1 MTEQPA
7 DLNQRF
13 RAAVEH
19 FPSSFAIYDRERR
32 FEFVN
37 AAVLRETGLEERQ
50 FLGRRDDEVFPP
62 DLTAGYLAAL
72 NRAFDEKRAQTI
84 ELSLPPR
91 LGARDYVITYI
102 PQLDADGNVERVYG
116 VSEEVTGRKRAERLT
131 AGLNCVLE
139 LLATGGSQSAVLTA
153 LVKMV
158 QEQCRG
164 VVASVLVLDETGRR
178 LRHGAAPDLP
188 AALVR
193 EADGLEIGP
202 AAGSCGTAAFRGERV
217 VSEDLRIDPLWAGA
231 RAVAAHCK
239 LKACW
244 SQPIFS
250 RDEQVLGTFA
260 LYPDAARGPDES
272 EIHLLESAAHVAG
285 VAIEHDRAQ
294 AALRRA
300 KEEAEAANLAKDDFL
315 ASVSH
320 ELRTPIGAVLLWAKL
335 LRSGNL
341 DPEGQRQ
348 ALDTI
353 VRAAEDQKRL
363 VNTLL
368 DASRILHGRLQAE
381 LRPLALSKLVREAV
395 AAMRPSAQ
403 AKGVE
408 LNEVLC
414 EAPAL
419 GDPPLLRQVVTNL
432 VDNALK
438 FTPAGGRV
446 QVRLTRQSDAAQIEV
461 VDTGA
466 GMSPEFL
473 PHAFDRFRQGD
484 ASIDRAHG
492 GLGLGLSIV
501 RGLVELH
508 GGTVRA
514 ASEGPGRGSTFTVT
528 LPLGGSRTKRRE
540 DR

>member
-1 MTEQPA
+1 MSEQPGE
-7 DLNQRF
+7 LEQRF
-13 RAAVEH
+13 RAAV
-19 FPSSFAIYDRERR
+19 D
-32 FEFVN
+32 
-37 AAVLRETGLEERQ
+37 
-50 FLGRRDDEVFPP
+50 
-62 DLTAGYLAAL
+62 
-72 NRAFDEKRAQTI
+72 
-84 ELSLPPR
+84 
-91 LGARDYVITYI
+91 
-102 PQLDADGNVERVYG
+102 
-116 VSEEVTGRKRAERLT
+116 RAERLT
-131 AGLNCVLE
+131 AGLNRVLE
-139 LLATGGSQSAVLTA
+139 LLATGGTQPAVLTA

-158 QEQCRG
+158 EQQCRG
-164 VVASVLVLDETGRR
+164 VVASVLILDETGHR
-178 LRHGAAPDLP
+178 LRHAAAPDLP
-188 AALVR
+188 AAFVR
-193 EADGLEIGP
+193 AADGLEIGP
-202 AAGSCGTAAFRGERV
+202 TAGSCGTAAFRGERV
-217 VSEDLRIDPLWAGA
+217 VVEDLQASPLWESA
-231 RAVAAHCK
+231 RELAARHQ

-250 RDEQVLGTFA
+250 ADGQVLGTFA
-260 LYPDAARGPDES
+260 LYPDTARGPDES

-285 VAIEHDRAQ
+285 VTIEHDRAQ

-300 KEEAEAANLAKDDFL
+300 KEEAEAANAAKDDFL
-315 ASVSH
+315 ATVSH

-341 DPEGQRQ
+341 DPDQQRQ

-368 DASRILHGRLQAE
+368 DASRILHGRVQAE
-381 LRPLALSKLVREAV
+381 LRPLALAKLVRDAV
-395 AAMRPSAQ
+395 AAMRPSAE

-408 LNEVLC
+408 LHEVLC

-438 FTPAGGRV
+438 FTPKGGRV
-446 QVRLTRQSDAAQIEV
+446 QVRLTREKDAAQIEV
-461 VDTGA
+461 ADTGA

-473 PHAFDRFRQGD
+473 PHAFDRFRQGEP
-484 ASIDRAHG
+484 SLDRAHG

-514 ASEGPGRGSTFTVT
+514 ASDGPGRGSTFVVT
-528 LPLGGSRTKRRE
+528 LPLSGGRPARR
-540 DR
+540 